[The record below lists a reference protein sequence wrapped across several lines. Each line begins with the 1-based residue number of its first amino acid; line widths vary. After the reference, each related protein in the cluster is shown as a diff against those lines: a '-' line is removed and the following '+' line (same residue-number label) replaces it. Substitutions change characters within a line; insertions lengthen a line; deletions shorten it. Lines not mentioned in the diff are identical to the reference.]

1 MQNAEFILVLLFIN
15 HCITVCRNKC
25 KPTFA
30 SPCTCYMSINRPRRN
45 RGFFQWTIC
54 YSSIAHWLESVSDTE
69 RCSQTKGFLPAIVNI
84 QTGLSHSERRICVV
98 AESIVTGFLMIE
110 DSNNYKIAGCPP
122 SVKGATVCV
131 CVCWPQSRRWEQ
143 WSDALPLLTGSD
155 WIHQREEAGSELSTG
170 ANIREIAHQPEAT
183 PFLKPQGPL
192 EEIQKKIGLED
203 QEKQTCEG
211 GGVS

>member
-1 MQNAEFILVLLFIN
+1 MKPWVLSVDHLLLIN
-15 HCITVCRNKC
+15 SPLIRIRVRHWEVFPDEGI
-25 KPTFA
+25 FA
-30 SPCTCYMSINRPRRN
+30 
-45 RGFFQWTIC
+45 
-54 YSSIAHWLESVSDTE
+54 
-69 RCSQTKGFLPAIVNI
+69 
-84 QTGLSHSERRICVV
+84 SHSEYPDW
-98 AESIVTGFLMIE
+98 IVTFGKANLCCGWE
-110 DSNNYKIAGCPP
+110 YCHWLSDDRRQQQLQNSRLSSLCEG
-122 SVKGATVCV
+122 GWQCV